1 MGTAQLGNRDNR
13 RPRPLLDL
21 ELTVSGSLTQ
31 TQSPKTP
38 RNRVFFRISSGSYR
52 KVSARRDSMAVG
64 GVKGELVFATRSL
77 LGRES
82 TGNLFDLSLI

>member
-1 MGTAQLGNRDNR
+1 
-13 RPRPLLDL
+13 
-21 ELTVSGSLTQ
+21 
-31 TQSPKTP
+31 
-38 RNRVFFRISSGSYR
+38 
-52 KVSARRDSMAVG
+52 MAVG